1 MGSLRLKKVINIPDL
16 GDADNLEVIE
26 ICVNE
31 GDEVNIDDPL
41 IVLESEK
48 AAMEIPASSKGKIT
62 SIIVSNGDEVS
73 KGMPFIEMEL
83 EDLSN
88 QPEIEEIQSNE
99 IPATIQVDE
108 KKEINLNQNESDL
121 GTFSDNEEDNK
132 LSVDFSSKKNTKIY
146 AGPAVRKLAREFGI
160 DLSKVAGT
168 GPKNRILKSDLHQF
182 NKEILTSKTTNLRL
196 DQPDIDFSSFGPVT
210 FNKFSKFESTSL
222 NNLLGSWNNIPH
234 VTQHSEIEFDLVS
247 KLRRT
252 FEENLDKK
260 ISPLAFIVYAVT
272 TALNDF
278 PLLNSSISKGLD
290 GYYEKKFINIGI
302 AVDTDYGL
310 VVPNIK
316 SASELSVEQI
326 SDEIRSLADKAQKR
340 RLGPDQ
346 LKGGT
351 FTISS
356 LGGFKGKF
364 FTPIINLPEVA
375 ILGVSK
381 TFKSVKMID
390 EHPQETEILPVSLSY
405 DHRIINGVYA
415 VKFLNKLDDIMTSIS
430 TFER

>member
-1 MGSLRLKKVINIPDL
+1 MKKVVNIPDL

-26 ICVNE
+26 ICVKE
-31 GDEVNIDDPL
+31 GDQVNIDDPL

-48 AAMEIPASSKGKIT
+48 AAMEIPASNKGKII
-62 SIIVSNGDEVS
+62 SINVSNGDEVS

-83 EDLSN
+83 EDSSSLSEIDEALSN
-88 QPEIEEIQSNE
+88 EALEINKIEGKKEVNFDQNQSN
-99 IPATIQVDE
+99 
-108 KKEINLNQNESDL
+108 SDVL
-121 GTFSDNEEDNK
+121 TDDKEDNTP
-132 LSVDFSSKKNTKIY
+132 SIDFFSQKNTKIY

-160 DLSKVAGT
+160 DLSKVSGS
-168 GPKNRILKSDLHQF
+168 GPKNRILKSDLHLF
-182 NKEILTSKTTNLRL
+182 NKEILASKTNGMTFE
-196 DQPDIDFSSFGPVT
+196 QPDIDFSDFGPVT
-210 FNKFSKFESTSL
+210 FNEFSKFERTSL

-252 FEENLDKK
+252 FEENLNKK
-260 ISPLAFIVYAVT
+260 ISPLAFIVYAV
-272 TALNDF
+272 ALALKDF
-278 PLLNSSISKGLD
+278 PLLNSSISKDLD
-290 GYYEKKFINIGI
+290 GYYEKKFMNMGI

-316 SASELSVEQI
+316 STNELSVQQI
-326 SDEIRSLADKAQKR
+326 SDEISSLADKAQKR

-375 ILGVSK
+375 ILGISK
-381 TFKSVKMID
+381 TYKSIKMID
-390 EHPQETEILPVSLSY
+390 QHPQETEVLPVSLSY

-415 VKFLNKLDDIMTSIS
+415 VKFLSKLDDIMTSIS

>member
-1 MGSLRLKKVINIPDL
+1 MKKVINIPDL

-88 QPEIEEIQSNE
+88 LPEIEEIQSNE

-160 DLSKVAGT
+160 DLSKVVGT

-210 FNKFSKFESTSL
+210 FNKFSKF
-222 NNLLGSWNNIPH
+222 
-234 VTQHSEIEFDLVS
+234 DL
-247 KLRRT
+247 
-252 FEENLDKK
+252 
-260 ISPLAFIVYAVT
+260 
-272 TALNDF
+272 
-278 PLLNSSISKGLD
+278 
-290 GYYEKKFINIGI
+290 
-302 AVDTDYGL
+302 
-310 VVPNIK
+310 
-316 SASELSVEQI
+316 
-326 SDEIRSLADKAQKR
+326 
-340 RLGPDQ
+340 
-346 LKGGT
+346 
-351 FTISS
+351 
-356 LGGFKGKF
+356 
-364 FTPIINLPEVA
+364 
-375 ILGVSK
+375 
-381 TFKSVKMID
+381 
-390 EHPQETEILPVSLSY
+390 
-405 DHRIINGVYA
+405 
-415 VKFLNKLDDIMTSIS
+415 
-430 TFER
+430 